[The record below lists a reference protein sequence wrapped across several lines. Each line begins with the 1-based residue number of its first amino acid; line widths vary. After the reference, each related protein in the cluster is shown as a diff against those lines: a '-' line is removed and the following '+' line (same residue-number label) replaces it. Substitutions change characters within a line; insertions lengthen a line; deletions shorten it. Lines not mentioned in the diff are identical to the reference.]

1 MSSWYDHLA
10 PLDQGPQS
18 WTCRER
24 VEQVLGDE
32 PIELAT
38 ASTAKDV
45 CDDGHVHTDVALGLL
60 TRSRLLHVVAGDA
73 QHVTDEHELGLQCAV
88 TSLPLSAITDVA
100 VLSWDQEG
108 VPAVEVRVSRAGGAW
123 QAVGDVHDCGD
134 PQCDIPPG
142 SIQLEARAEGV
153 VLAAS
158 GAQAAALSSFA
169 GRLARAAGTG

>member
-1 MSSWYDHLA
+1 MTSWYDHLA
-10 PLDQGPQS
+10 PLDQGPQT

-24 VEQVLGDE
+24 VELLLGEE
-32 PIELAT
+32 PVELAT
-38 ASTAKDV
+38 ATTAKDV

-60 TRSRLLHVVAGDA
+60 TPTRLLHVVAGDA

-88 TSLPLSAITDVA
+88 TSLPLTAITDVA

-134 PQCDIPPG
+134 PQCDIAPG
-142 SIQLEARAEGV
+142 SIQLEARAEGI
-153 VLAAS
+153 VLVAS
-158 GAQAAALSSFA
+158 GEQATDLVAFA
-169 GRLARAAGTG
+169 GRLAHRSGSG